1 VAREGRRHHSL
12 RVWQDAVRLVT
23 TIYRLTENF
32 PPDER
37 YGLVSQMRRSA
48 VSVPSN
54 IAEGAGRGSEKE
66 WLQFLFIARGSMSE
80 LETQI
85 MVAENLGYIQSTGR
99 LFEEIDKLFAQLG
112 ALINRI
118 KTRIES

>member
-1 VAREGRRHHSL
+1 MAREGRRHHSL

>member
-99 LFEEIDKLFAQLG
+99 LVEEIDKLFAQLG